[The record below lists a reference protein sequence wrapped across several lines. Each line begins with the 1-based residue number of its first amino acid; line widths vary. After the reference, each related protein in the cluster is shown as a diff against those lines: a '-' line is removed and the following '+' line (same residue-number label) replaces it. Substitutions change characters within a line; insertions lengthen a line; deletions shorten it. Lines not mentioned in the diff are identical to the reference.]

1 MNHICGSPRSTWTY
15 YALFVEV
22 DPNMSIEF
30 AYESKMLCA
39 KQFGLPSPRANSVPA
54 PNPLQPIPVSS
65 PSEVT
70 SLLPQ
75 DKKSCRS
82 PKEASRNAGTVA
94 GRHVL
99 GDQFVENV
107 VVKRDTFAGAG
118 AFDVLDE
125 IDPIIIKGG
134 KNSQPPALIDCL

>member
-1 MNHICGSPRSTWTY
+1 MKVRC
-15 YALFVEV
+15 
-22 DPNMSIEF
+22 
-30 AYESKMLCA
+30 
-39 KQFGLPSPRANSVPA
+39 FGEAIRPAFPPGKFGACPEPSPAYPHFLAIRGHFAPA
-54 PNPLQPIPVSS
+54 
-65 PSEVT
+65 
-70 SLLPQ
+70 Q

-125 IDPIIIKGG
+125 IDPIIIKGAKIRSPRLLLTVYKSRG
-134 KNSQPPALIDCL
+134 TLL

>member
-1 MNHICGSPRSTWTY
+1 
-15 YALFVEV
+15 
-22 DPNMSIEF
+22 MSIEF
-30 AYESKMLCA
+30 AYESKMLWA
-39 KQFGLPSPRANSVPA
+39 RQFGLPSPRANLVPS
-54 PNPLQPIPVSS
+54 PNPPQPIPISS

-107 VVKRDTFAGAG
+107 VVKGTPSRAQAHLTSSTKSIPSSSKGQKFAAPG
-118 AFDVLDE
+118 
-125 IDPIIIKGG
+125 
-134 KNSQPPALIDCL
+134 SY

>member
-1 MNHICGSPRSTWTY
+1 MKVRC
-15 YALFVEV
+15 
-22 DPNMSIEF
+22 
-30 AYESKMLCA
+30 
-39 KQFGLPSPRANSVPA
+39 FGRGNLRPAFPPGKFGACPEPSPAYSHFLA
-54 PNPLQPIPVSS
+54 
-65 PSEVT
+65 SEVT

-75 DKKSCRS
+75 DTKSCRS

-99 GDQFVENV
+99 GDQFVESV

-125 IDPIIIKGG
+125 IDPIIIKGANIRSPG
-134 KNSQPPALIDCL
+134 SY